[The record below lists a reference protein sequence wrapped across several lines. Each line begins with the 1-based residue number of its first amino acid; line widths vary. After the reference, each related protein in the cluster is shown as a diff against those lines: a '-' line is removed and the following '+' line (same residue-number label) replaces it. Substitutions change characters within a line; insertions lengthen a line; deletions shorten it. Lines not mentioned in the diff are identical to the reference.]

1 MDFRVWLEQG
11 LLMARALEKAPI
23 VSRINVTDTGTLQPP
38 QGKTGPKLTHPFF
51 WVNQYGVRPDII
63 RWVWNPITGEM
74 RLGEV
79 HNHAMLISSNDMSF
93 DNWLRGFYFP
103 EKKEIAI
110 RPFGVS
116 DNFDPEKSKKIIE
129 KFTVLILPRV
139 KASDSSP
146 SRPIKIVTHI
156 SGDYVNNSTLRSRYG
171 KYGSSW

>member
-1 MDFRVWLEQG
+1 MSPILGHFSLLRVKRGQNL
-11 LLMARALEKAPI
+11 R
-23 VSRINVTDTGTLQPP
+23 
-38 QGKTGPKLTHPFF
+38 
-51 WVNQYGVRPDII
+51 
-63 RWVWNPITGEM
+63 
-74 RLGEV
+74 
-79 HNHAMLISSNDMSF
+79 MLISSNDMSF